1 MRSQTAAR
9 PRPRPSSLQSSLR
22 PHLEWHVAILL
33 LEVAADDELYASY
46 FWWKDFYEVRN
57 SRADLSQS
65 FCALCAALHG
75 DQEAKVYSDLTKW
88 WVTQSRCKKLHL
100 N

>member
-1 MRSQTAAR
+1 MKG
-9 PRPRPSSLQSSLR
+9 PRHKGHIGLLGFELR
-22 PHLEWHVAILL
+22 EGLFRALL
-33 LEVAADDELYASY
+33 KVAADDELYASY

>member
-1 MRSQTAAR
+1 M
-9 PRPRPSSLQSSLR
+9 
-22 PHLEWHVAILL
+22 
-33 LEVAADDELYASY
+33 AADDELYASY

>member
-1 MRSQTAAR
+1 MKG
-9 PRPRPSSLQSSLR
+9 PRHKGHNGLLGFKLR
-22 PHLEWHVAILL
+22 EGLFRALL
-33 LEVAADDELYASY
+33 KVAADDELYASY